1 MTADAATIYRWDH
14 TVNESTGLYQDTV
27 NSLFIRASDYSGNPR
42 NLTSVSGWL
51 KIFGGYGNSLELK
64 KLPYS
69 TFPNEVFSVKIKS
82 DSGVAL
88 VEVKFLDVFFNE
100 ISGYNVTVTA
110 TTTGSI
116 ASLPASSDVY
126 CVRIESD
133 QEFYITDMVFGN
145 ITPSFLGSSDLY
157 LPVSS
162 SSSWDIRNL
171 MRVSDTD
178 TLQTLTWTV
187 SSAPSHGTLTI
198 ESATASSGSSYIT
211 PGGTILYRPTANY
224 TGSDSFTVEVSDGI
238 ASATKTINVT
248 IIEQPQ
254 ITNMVNDT
262 NVSGDFITSSND
274 ITLIGSATANS
285 TIEMFSGYIS
295 HGTTTA
301 NSSGYWE
308 YRINPITEGSY
319 SFICSSTLGGV
330 TVFSEEAKTVVIDA
344 TAPVTS
350 ISNISFSNDSGN
362 SSSDRI
368 TKTALQ
374 YLNIILDSSLADNE
388 HVEISMD
395 EGSTWTDVSIATG
408 TTTGTCSVTLLN
420 GTHTIKGRIAD
431 TAGNEGTV
439 SSYSYTLDTT
449 APALTLYSSSSS
461 HTNQSSIPVSVVF
474 NEQVTGFDFS
484 DISVINAG
492 IGDFSTSDGIT
503 YTFNI
508 YTSTSIQ
515 GDIIISLSENMA
527 EDLAGNRNSNSSS
540 IAFNYDAIAPA
551 VNITSSAQATT
562 NASVVP
568 VTITF
573 SETVTGFTADD
584 IIVVNG
590 TKGVLSGSG
599 SVYTIN
605 ITALAQG
612 TVSVNVAAG
621 VASDQAGNENTAASE
636 LLRTYDSISPTN
648 TISLMQLNSDMGESN
663 ADFITNYIGQ
673 TLYISLLERLADG
686 EHVEISMDNG
696 MTWTNFRHAVGSYYG
711 NDNITLIKGTHSI
724 KLRIVDSAGNTG
736 TITTQQYTLDTD
748 IPTVNV
754 THSLSNPTNQTSI
767 PITITFSEDVSGMQ
781 LSDILLENGTASSLS
796 GSGSTYTAQIIPSG
810 NGEVRLRIGYGSV
823 LDLAGNT
830 NETSSYYTWTYDG
843 TSPSVTITSTTNS
856 TTNLSVIPVTIT
868 FSEPVTGFTVEDVTV
883 MNGIKGTLNGSG
895 SVYTINIT
903 PLTQGTV
910 NINIASGVVT
920 DAAGNNNTAAS
931 ELIRIYDS
939 IKPTVAIHSATNSI
953 TNLSVIPV
961 TITFSEPVT
970 GFTVEDVIVTN
981 GIKGT
986 LNGSGSVYTINITPS
1001 EQGTVTVGI
1010 SADAAYDL
1018 ANNGN
1023 TEALAL
1029 TRIYDSISPTV
1040 AIHSATN
1047 STTNLSVIPVTIT
1060 FSEPVT
1066 GFTVEDVTV
1075 MNGIKGTLN
1084 GSGSVYTINI
1094 TPLTQGTVNINIAS
1108 GVVTDAAGNNNTAA
1122 SELIRIYDSI
1132 KPTVAIHSATNSITN
1147 LSVIPVTITFSE
1159 PVTGFTVED
1168 VIVTNGIKGTLSGS
1182 GSVYMINI
1190 TPSAQGTVTVG
1201 ISADAAYDLANN
1213 GNTEALAL
1221 TRIYDSINPTVA
1233 ISSVTGNST
1242 NVTPIP
1248 VTITFSED
1256 VTGFTVNEI
1265 TVINGV
1271 AGGFVSVSGSVYTA
1285 FITPAGNGE
1294 VIIDVLADTA
1304 LDAALNP
1311 NNAAPSLTRVFDSE
1325 RPTVIIS
1332 SSISDYTYCSPI
1344 TVTFA
1349 FSKNVTGFTLSDII
1363 VNNGI
1368 ASNLTAISNST
1379 YTVDIT
1385 SATQGNVTVDLPD
1398 GTAEDAAGNTNTAAV
1413 QFAYIYDNLAPVIAT
1428 ESVIS
1433 VNATGTEFIR
1443 FSWDSANDNI
1453 SSDSDLLYRAYY
1465 SMRDDISSIIDL
1477 LNNGTAINAWS
1488 SETSVMVSDL
1498 TSSTRYYFNVL
1509 VKDEAG
1515 NISLYNSISGT
1526 TDETITDEDI
1536 QLPNNTL
1543 ITVNG
1548 EKKEAANI
1556 KRETTKGKT
1565 TITITIDD
1573 KLLKNLLDEK
1583 DEDVKVTLPA
1593 IGYTN
1598 EVVGQ
1603 LNGQTIKNMER
1614 KNAVLEI
1621 KTDKASYSLPADQ
1634 LNIDEISKVL
1644 DSQSNLEDIKVKI
1657 NISEPDDDTVR
1668 IINDSANKD
1677 KLQLVVKPVEFTIT
1691 CEANGKSMEIS
1702 KFKGYVERRIA
1713 IPDGIDPAKISTAV
1727 VLNDD
1732 GTMSHVPTVIVQEG
1746 NKYYAVIK
1754 SLTNSIYTIVYK
1766 KAEIKD
1772 AEDHWAKTELN
1783 DMASRLV
1790 IQLDDEGRFFPDKKI
1805 TRAQFAKLTVKALGL
1820 VPDSYKGIFSDVS
1833 DESEHSLYIEKAY
1846 EYGIIKGYGNGL
1858 FGPDDFLTREQATT
1872 IIERAMN
1879 LAGYNVVIEKVEID
1893 MILDKFIDKSE
1904 ISHYAVN
1911 SMAICIKNNII
1922 IGRLNN
1928 EADPTADLTR
1938 AEAVVMLRRMLQNT
1952 GLINK

>member
-1 MTADAATIYRWDH
+1 
-14 TVNESTGLYQDTV
+14 
-27 NSLFIRASDYSGNPR
+27 
-42 NLTSVSGWL
+42 
-51 KIFGGYGNSLELK
+51 
-64 KLPYS
+64 
-69 TFPNEVFSVKIKS
+69 
-82 DSGVAL
+82 
-88 VEVKFLDVFFNE
+88 
-100 ISGYNVTVTA
+100 
-110 TTTGSI
+110 
-116 ASLPASSDVY
+116 
-126 CVRIESD
+126 
-133 QEFYITDMVFGN
+133 
-145 ITPSFLGSSDLY
+145 
-157 LPVSS
+157 
-162 SSSWDIRNL
+162 
-171 MRVSDTD
+171 
-178 TLQTLTWTV
+178 
-187 SSAPSHGTLTI
+187 
-198 ESATASSGSSYIT
+198 
-211 PGGTILYRPTANY
+211 
-224 TGSDSFTVEVSDGI
+224 
-238 ASATKTINVT
+238 
-248 IIEQPQ
+248 
-254 ITNMVNDT
+254 
-262 NVSGDFITSSND
+262 
-274 ITLIGSATANS
+274 
-285 TIEMFSGYIS
+285 
-295 HGTTTA
+295 
-301 NSSGYWE
+301 
-308 YRINPITEGSY
+308 
-319 SFICSSTLGGV
+319 
-330 TVFSEEAKTVVIDA
+330 
-344 TAPVTS
+344 
-350 ISNISFSNDSGN
+350 
-362 SSSDRI
+362 
-368 TKTALQ
+368 
-374 YLNIILDSSLADNE
+374 
-388 HVEISMD
+388 
-395 EGSTWTDVSIATG
+395 
-408 TTTGTCSVTLLN
+408 
-420 GTHTIKGRIAD
+420 
-431 TAGNEGTV
+431 
-439 SSYSYTLDTT
+439 
-449 APALTLYSSSSS
+449 
-461 HTNQSSIPVSVVF
+461 
-474 NEQVTGFDFS
+474 
-484 DISVINAG
+484 
-492 IGDFSTSDGIT
+492 
-503 YTFNI
+503 
-508 YTSTSIQ
+508 
-515 GDIIISLSENMA
+515 
-527 EDLAGNRNSNSSS
+527 
-540 IAFNYDAIAPA
+540 
-551 VNITSSAQATT
+551 
-562 NASVVP
+562 
-568 VTITF
+568 
-573 SETVTGFTADD
+573 
-584 IIVVNG
+584 
-590 TKGVLSGSG
+590 
-599 SVYTIN
+599 
-605 ITALAQG
+605 
-612 TVSVNVAAG
+612 
-621 VASDQAGNENTAASE
+621 
-636 LLRTYDSISPTN
+636 
-648 TISLMQLNSDMGESN
+648 
-663 ADFITNYIGQ
+663 
-673 TLYISLLERLADG
+673 
-686 EHVEISMDNG
+686 
-696 MTWTNFRHAVGSYYG
+696 
-711 NDNITLIKGTHSI
+711 
-724 KLRIVDSAGNTG
+724 
-736 TITTQQYTLDTD
+736 
-748 IPTVNV
+748 
-754 THSLSNPTNQTSI
+754 
-767 PITITFSEDVSGMQ
+767 
-781 LSDILLENGTASSLS
+781 
-796 GSGSTYTAQIIPSG
+796 
-810 NGEVRLRIGYGSV
+810 
-823 LDLAGNT
+823 
-830 NETSSYYTWTYDG
+830 
-843 TSPSVTITSTTNS
+843 
-856 TTNLSVIPVTIT
+856 
-868 FSEPVTGFTVEDVTV
+868 
-883 MNGIKGTLNGSG
+883 
-895 SVYTINIT
+895 
-903 PLTQGTV
+903 
-910 NINIASGVVT
+910 
-920 DAAGNNNTAAS
+920 
-931 ELIRIYDS
+931 
-939 IKPTVAIHSATNSI
+939 
-953 TNLSVIPV
+953 
-961 TITFSEPVT
+961 
-970 GFTVEDVIVTN
+970 
-981 GIKGT
+981 
-986 LNGSGSVYTINITPS
+986 
-1001 EQGTVTVGI
+1001 
-1010 SADAAYDL
+1010 
-1018 ANNGN
+1018 
-1023 TEALAL
+1023 
-1029 TRIYDSISPTV
+1029 
-1040 AIHSATN
+1040 
-1047 STTNLSVIPVTIT
+1047 
-1060 FSEPVT
+1060 PVT